1 MNYPTTYDGHAQS
14 SLPSRQTFPPAP
26 FPRKYVHSVID
37 DLRQAEQAVHALQAA
52 GYDARD
58 IYLFA
63 GQEFA
68 AAVEHRL
75 QQKNGL
81 SETLLRFFASTDE
94 GFFGD
99 AYLHAA
105 RRGHYILIVHLPR
118 AEQMERVRDL
128 LAPYHAYLIK
138 YIGTW
143 TVTDLPSCS
152 MSQGAES
159 QNVPHGMRYDWPEL
173 IQCTDLASAVKA
185 IETIIEQGEGAR
197 GDWQEAHY
205 GKFLQIAQE

>member
-105 RRGHYILIVHLPR
+105 RRGHYILIVHPIMHTSSSISAPGRSLISPPALCLR
-118 AEQMERVRDL
+118 GQRVRTCL
-128 LAPYHAYLIK
+128 
-138 YIGTW
+138 T
-143 TVTDLPSCS
+143 
-152 MSQGAES
+152 E
-159 QNVPHGMRYDWPEL
+159 
-173 IQCTDLASAVKA
+173 
-185 IETIIEQGEGAR
+185 
-197 GDWQEAHY
+197 
-205 GKFLQIAQE
+205 